1 MSEPIV
7 DNRAGVG
14 DGTPGVHAL
23 IVGVSNYSNLP
34 DEGDLPHP
42 EWKLNKLTCAAS
54 SAHAIFEWVKTN
66 PLRLPIKSI
75 RLLLSPS
82 PVEIAKIAGLD
93 ALSPRANRQNFK
105 DAARAWRTDASK
117 NPADMTIFY
126 FAGHGMQRGPEEGI
140 LLLDDFLAGDD
151 TVLAKAAELG
161 NIRNGLA
168 PSDDCPQ
175 IGLTQFYFIDAC
187 LDRPKAQNKF
197 VNPQVPPI
205 FDVLL
210 NVVDRREAPVLFSTF
225 DGALSIGRR
234 GKTTSYFAEALML
247 AFERGAEDPED
258 VPAGGTRWPV
268 TSVTIKNSLDAFYD
282 RNKLGTNVTLS
293 SLVGLPVLR
302 YLNDAPDVA
311 CKICV
316 DPQRM
321 NGTCR
326 ITVCDDVDAPA
337 AGIGPQTTTEFD
349 FVVKAGFY
357 KVSVDS
363 SLLRTNP
370 YKSKLK
376 WITQKVKSWPH
387 SLDSLLVS

>member
-1 MSEPIV
+1 M
-7 DNRAGVG
+7 DNRTAVGDDAAGV
-14 DGTPGVHAL
+14 HIL
-23 IVGVSNYSNLP
+23 IVGVSEYTNLP
-34 DEGDLPHP
+34 GEDDIPHP
-42 EWKLNKLTCAAS
+42 EWKLNKLTCASS
-54 SAHAIFEWVKTN
+54 SAYAIYDWVQKN
-66 PLRLPIKSI
+66 SLKLPIKTI

-82 PVEIAKIAGLD
+82 QLELAAIADLPHPV
-93 ALSPRANRQNFK
+93 PRASRLNFR
-105 DAARAWRTDASK
+105 DAARDWRADASK

-161 NIRNGLA
+161 NIRNGMA
-168 PSDDCPQ
+168 PSEACPQ

-187 LDRPKAQNKF
+187 LDRPKAQTRF

-234 GKTTSYFAEALML
+234 GKTSYFAEALML
-247 AFERGAEDPED
+247 AFERGAEDPEEL
-258 VPAGGTRWPV
+258 PAGRTRWPV
-268 TSVTIKNSLDAFYD
+268 TSVTIKNSLDVFYD
-282 RNKLGTNVTLS
+282 KYKLGSNVTLS

-302 YLNDAPDVA
+302 YLDDPPQVA
-311 CKICV
+311 CKILV

-321 NGTCR
+321 NGSCR

-337 AGIGPQTTTEFD
+337 AGVWPQTSTEFE
-349 FVVKAGFY
+349 VMVKAGLY
-357 KVSVDS
+357 KVWVDS
-363 SLLRTNP
+363 TLLRTNP

-387 SLDSLLVS
+387 PLDSLLI